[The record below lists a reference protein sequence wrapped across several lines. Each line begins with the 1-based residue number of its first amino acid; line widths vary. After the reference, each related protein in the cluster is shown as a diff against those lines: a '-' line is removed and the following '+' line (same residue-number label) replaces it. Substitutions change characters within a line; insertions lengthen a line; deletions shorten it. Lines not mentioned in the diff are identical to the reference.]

1 MLIAVNTRFLIKD
14 KLEGIGWFT
23 YETMKRLTH
32 NHPEHTFLFLF
43 DREPDPEFI
52 FGKNVKPIRVWPPAR
67 HPYLWK
73 YWFDY
78 ALPSVFKR
86 YKPDLFI
93 STDGFLSLKSD
104 IPTLLVVHDLGFEHY
119 PDHVT
124 GSASNFYRK
133 YMPLYAKKATRIVTV
148 SEFSKKDIVK
158 LYQVAPDKIDVAYNG
173 ANDKYIPISQNEQQ
187 AVRNRY
193 TGGKPYFLYV
203 GSVHPRKNV
212 KNLLLAYDALRKEHL
227 TEHQL
232 VIAGRMAWKTD
243 ETKQA
248 FEQMQ
253 FKNDVVFTNHLLL
266 SELTKVMASAD
277 AFVYPSL
284 FEGFGIPIVEA
295 RYCGVPVITSDRSSL
310 TEVGGPNALY
320 FDPDRVDLIKD
331 AMKLF
336 LLDRENYHAKA
347 KKDVSVREVFNW
359 DKTVS
364 SIESAIASMDSNFV
378 KPRQSV
384 EVA

>member
-43 DREPDPEFI
+43 DREPEPEFV

-232 VIAGRMAWKTD
+232 VIAGRMAWKID

>member
-73 YWFDY
+73 FWFDY
-78 ALPSVFKR
+78 ALPRVFKR

>member
-43 DREPDPEFI
+43 DREPDPEFV

-119 PDHVT
+119 PEHVT
-124 GSASNFYRK
+124 GIASNFYRK

-243 ETKQA
+243 ETKQV

-295 RYCGVPVITSDRSSL
+295 RYCGVPIITSDRSSL

>member
-43 DREPDPEFI
+43 DREPDPEFV

-133 YMPLYAKKATRIVTV
+133 YMPLYAKKATRIITV

-158 LYQVAPDKIDVAYNG
+158 LYHVAPDKIDVAYNG

-243 ETKQA
+243 ETKQV

-295 RYCGVPVITSDRSSL
+295 RYCGVPIITSDRSSL

-347 KKDVSVREVFNW
+347 KKDISVREVFNW

-364 SIESAIASMDSNFV
+364 SIESAIASMDSNFI

>member
-23 YETMKRLTH
+23 YETMKRLTR

-73 YWFDY
+73 YWFDF
-78 ALPSVFKR
+78 ALPGIFKR

-133 YMPLYAKKATRIVTV
+133 YMPLYAKKATRIITV

-158 LYQVAPDKIDVAYNG
+158 LYQVAPEKIDVAYNG

-212 KNLLLAYDALRKEHL
+212 KNLLLAYDVLRKEHL

-243 ETKQA
+243 ETKQI

-320 FDPDRVDLIKD
+320 FDPERVDLIKD

-347 KKDVSVREVFNW
+347 KKDTSVRDVFNW

-364 SIESAIASMDSNFV
+364 SIESALITMDSNFV

>member
-232 VIAGRMAWKTD
+232 VIAGRMAWKID

>member
-23 YETMKRLTH
+23 YETMKRLTQ
-32 NHPEHTFLFLF
+32 NHPEHNFLFLF
-43 DREPDPEFI
+43 DREPDPDFI

-73 YWFDY
+73 YWFDH
-78 ALPSVFKR
+78 ALPRIFKR

-93 STDGFLSLKSD
+93 STDGFLSLKTNV
-104 IPTLLVVHDLGFEHY
+104 PTLLVIHDLGFEHY
-119 PDHVT
+119 PDHT
-124 GSASNFYRK
+124 PGSASTYYRK
-133 YMPLYAKKATRIVTV
+133 YTPLYAKKADRIITV
-148 SEFSKKDIVK
+148 SEFSKNDIVK
-158 LYQVAPDKIDVAYNG
+158 NYHVPPEKIDVAYNG
-173 ANDKYIPISQNEQQ
+173 ANEKYVPINENEQQ
-187 AVRNRY
+187 AVRNKY
-193 TGGKPYFLYV
+193 TGGNPYFLYV

-212 KNLLLAYDALRKEHL
+212 KNLLLAFDALKKENNTDL
-227 TEHQL
+227 KL

-243 ETKQA
+243 ETKTV

-253 FKNDVVFTNHLLL
+253 FKNDVVFTEHLLL
-266 SELTKVMASAD
+266 SELTKVMASAA

-295 RYCGVPVITSDRSSL
+295 RYCGVPIITSDRSSL
-310 TEVGGPNALY
+310 PEVAGADALY
-320 FDPDRVDLIKD
+320 FDPEKVDMIKD

-336 LLDRENYHAKA
+336 LLNRESLQAKA
-347 KKDVSVREVFNW
+347 NKTVMVREIFNW
-359 DKTVS
+359 DKTTAT
-364 SIESAIASMDSNFV
+364 IETAIAQMDSHFLQP
-378 KPRQSV
+378 KQSV

>member
-43 DREPDPEFI
+43 DREPDPEFV

-119 PDHVT
+119 PEHVT
-124 GSASNFYRK
+124 GIASNFYRK
-133 YMPLYAKKATRIVTV
+133 YMPLYAKKATRIITV

-158 LYQVAPDKIDVAYNG
+158 LYHVAPDKIDVAYNG

-243 ETKQA
+243 ETKQV

-295 RYCGVPVITSDRSSL
+295 RYCGVPIITSDRSSL

-364 SIESAIASMDSNFV
+364 SIESVIASMDSNFV

>member
-43 DREPDPEFI
+43 DREPDPEFV

-78 ALPSVFKR
+78 ALPGLFKR

-119 PDHVT
+119 PEHVT
-124 GSASNFYRK
+124 GIASNFYRK
-133 YMPLYAKKATRIVTV
+133 YMPLYAKKATRIITV

-158 LYQVAPDKIDVAYNG
+158 LYHVAPDKIDVAYNG

-243 ETKQA
+243 ETKQV

-295 RYCGVPVITSDRSSL
+295 RYCGVPIITSDRSSL

>member
-23 YETMKRLTH
+23 YETMKRLTR

-78 ALPSVFKR
+78 ALPGVFKR

-124 GSASNFYRK
+124 GSASSFYRK

-212 KNLLLAYDALRKEHL
+212 KNLLLAYDALRKEHH

-243 ETKQA
+243 ETKQV

-320 FDPDRVDLIKD
+320 FDPERVDLIKD

-347 KKDVSVREVFNW
+347 KKDTSVRYVFNW

-364 SIESAIASMDSNFV
+364 SIESALITMDSNFV